1 MDFRGLH
8 QRLRELLRDRITS
21 GEVTVR
27 GLARMTGVSQPHM
40 HNVLKGKRLFSPTT
54 ADRILEHLQIDVLE
68 LLDPNDIR
76 KP

>member
-8 QRLRELLRDRITS
+8 ERLRQRLNDRITS

-40 HNVLKGKRLFSPTT
+40 HNVLKGKRLFSPAM
-54 ADRILEHLQIDVLE
+54 ADRILDHLQIDVLE
-68 LLDPNDIR
+68 LLDPADVR
-76 KP
+76 KR